1 MRREALKNGNLA
13 NVNNDPTYK
22 ALIEQSKNLTKAI
35 KTQDKTLGDVL
46 SSFGEEDQQQ
56 SDQSNLLQTDYKA
69 ELGSNLFTGTPLNN
83 EEKEALNNYIENPK
97 KGVLGFGENSN
108 EISKQNTFGTQDESI
123 IEQNKHFNSTVYL
136 GKIPDERTRQQQML
150 VNGGYGLENFM
161 TQGSFYDYTIES
173 MASGEGTMLS
183 EGQDQLIYSYDENGN
198 RS

>member
-1 MRREALKNGNLA
+1 MAENIEEVIQEETIQNNITPVAQTETIETDIDITDGNQQVDVVTDVTNGEPEKTNEEKLAEVHKKQDEMRREALKNGNLA

-83 EEKEALNNYIENPK
+83 EEKEALNNYIEDPK
-97 KGVLGFGENSN
+97 KGVLGFGESSN

-123 IEQNKHFNSTVYL
+123 F
-136 GKIPDERTRQQQML
+136 
-150 VNGGYGLENFM
+150 
-161 TQGSFYDYTIES
+161 
-173 MASGEGTMLS
+173 
-183 EGQDQLIYSYDENGN
+183 